1 MDTNPTPAPS
11 ASSDAKA
18 KLTGIAAQFAEFL
31 RKTNALAVAIGICL
45 GLAVKDVVDGV
56 VACFI
61 QPIIALVKI
70 GGDGG
75 WGLQI
80 WIFQV
85 GRFLGIVVNF
95 LIIAWVLFLISKWFI
110 KEEKKPA

>member
-11 ASSDAKA
+11 ATPDAKA
-18 KLTGIAAQFAEFL
+18 KLMGFVGQFAEFL

-45 GLAVKDVVDGV
+45 GIAVKQVVDGV

-61 QPIIALVKI
+61 QPILDIVNT
-70 GGDGG
+70 GDGPG
-75 WGLQI
+75 FNI
-80 WIFQV
+80 WKFQV
-85 GRFLGIVVNF
+85 GRFIGIVINF
-95 LIIAWVLFLISKWFI
+95 LIVAWVLFLIAKWFI